1 MRRDNDSRR
10 RRISQVSVLHR
21 NSGALSACPGECV
34 VIHFGEWRRST
45 TQIAGVVYEELF
57 RTRAFTV
64 AAAMAFY
71 FLLSLVPLLAIISAL
86 LGYLPIPHLFDQ
98 LLDLLAT
105 FVPPDSMHMVETIL
119 ASILTPHHGGLLSI
133 GILGYLWSATGGFA
147 ACIEALN
154 IAYDVIKERSWWR
167 DRVQAL
173 LLTLTTGGLSMVA
186 LFCVIA
192 GPHFGHF
199 LAELFPVPEAFAD
212 MWPFLRLVAMFL
224 ASVVAIELLYYFG
237 PNRKQRFVS
246 TLPGAIV
253 AVLGFFGASAIMSY
267 YFDHFSNYNKT
278 YGSLGAVIML
288 MLWFYVLALFILIG
302 AEINAEIAKRRQFRR
317 FQHDKRNPF
326 DRPMPGVPAA

>member
-1 MRRDNDSRR
+1 MF
-10 RRISQVSVLHR
+10 RIQLEER
-21 NSGALSACPGECV
+21 GRTAA
-34 VIHFGEWRRST
+34 
-45 TQIAGVVYEELF
+45 QIAGVVYEELF

-64 AAAMAFY
+64 SAAMAFY

-86 LGYLPIPHLFDQ
+86 LAYLPIPHLFDQ
-98 LLDLLAT
+98 LLDLLAS

-119 ASILTPHHGGLLSI
+119 ASILTPHHGGLLSL

-147 ACIEALN
+147 SCIEALN

-173 LLTLTTGGLSMVA
+173 LLTLTTGGLSLVA

-199 LAELFPVPEAFAD
+199 MAELFPVPQAFAD
-212 MWPFLRLVAMFL
+212 LWPFLRLIAIFL

-253 AVLGFFGASAIMSY
+253 AMLGFFAASVLMSF
-267 YFDHFSNYNKT
+267 YFDHFSNYNAT
-278 YGSLGAVIML
+278 YGSMGAVIML

-302 AEINAEIAKRRQFRR
+302 AELNAEMAKRRQFRR
-317 FQHDKRNPF
+317 FRHDKRNPF